1 MNINL
6 KKEIPLLAIV
16 AIPFIYVAFI
26 WNTLPERIPLHWNI
40 NGEIDRWGPK
50 IAIFIAPVLTVLL
63 VYVLFLV
70 IQKIDPKGKIEK
82 MGGKFQTLRFV
93 LTLFMS
99 ALSVYIIYVTQRGE
113 NSLPHGIFV
122 LVGLLFTALG
132 NFFKTIR
139 PNYFL
144 GIRTP
149 WTLENEA
156 VWKSTHVLAGKLWF
170 VGGLVIALI
179 ALLSGTKMA
188 LYIMLGII
196 LIITLIPVVYSYTE
210 FRRLKNEN

>member
-82 MGGKFQTLRFV
+82 MGGSVPNATLCAYAFYECTFCLHYLCDPTGGKQFATRNFCTSR
-93 LTLFMS
+93 LTIYSTGELF
-99 ALSVYIIYVTQRGE
+99 
-113 NSLPHGIFV
+113 
-122 LVGLLFTALG
+122 
-132 NFFKTIR
+132 
-139 PNYFL
+139 
-144 GIRTP
+144 
-149 WTLENEA
+149 
-156 VWKSTHVLAGKLWF
+156 
-170 VGGLVIALI
+170 
-179 ALLSGTKMA
+179 
-188 LYIMLGII
+188 
-196 LIITLIPVVYSYTE
+196 
-210 FRRLKNEN
+210 